1 MKLESVLSMQRFEIV
16 YRNAHA
22 MYKEEKRVLM
32 MLKVRCRKTK
42 VYAKGSETP
51 ALAAL
56 PMQGYLLSD
65 SSAAERAL

>member
-1 MKLESVLSMQRFEIV
+1 MKLESVPSMQRFEIV

-56 PMQGYLLSD
+56 PMQGYLLPHLRT
-65 SSAAERAL
+65 AERPS